1 MAHENIDV
9 LLLDGDCG
17 LCNKLA
23 MFMDRNL
30 DLRNKIKFQPID
42 SEYSQKL
49 IKTFPKHHQN
59 QDTVYLCRK
68 QKTYT
73 RSSAA
78 IRCLLYLKWYWKIW
92 FPIFW
97 IVPLPLRDFF
107 YKIIAKYRHR
117 IFSKPKVC
125 SFRID

>member
-1 MAHENIDV
+1 MVNENTDV

-17 LCNKLA
+17 LCNRLA

-30 DLRNKIKFQPID
+30 DLRNKIKFQSID
-42 SEYSQKL
+42 SEPSKEL
-49 IKTFPKHHQN
+49 IKTFPKIQQN
-59 QDTVYLCRK
+59 QDTVYLYRK

-107 YKIIAKYRHR
+107 YKVVAKYRHR

-125 SFRID
+125 SFHID

>member
-1 MAHENIDV
+1 MLNENIDV
-9 LLLDGDCG
+9 LLLDGNCG
-17 LCNKLA
+17 LCNRLA
-23 MFMDRNL
+23 MFMEKNL
-30 DLRNKIKFQPID
+30 DLRNNIKFQSID
-42 SEYSQKL
+42 SEYSQEL
-49 IKTFPKHHQN
+49 IKSFPKNQQN
-59 QDTVYLCRK
+59 QDTVYLYRK
-68 QKTYT
+68 QKSYT

-97 IVPLPLRDFF
+97 IVPLPLRDFL

-117 IFSKPKVC
+117 IFSKPKEC

>member
-1 MAHENIDV
+1 MIHENIDV

-17 LCNKLA
+17 LCNRLA
-23 MFMDRNL
+23 IFMDRNL
-30 DLRNKIKFQPID
+30 DLRNKIKFQSID
-42 SEYSQKL
+42 SGPSQEL
-49 IKTFPKHHQN
+49 IKTFPKIQQN
-59 QDTVYLCRK
+59 QDTVYLYRK

-117 IFSKPKVC
+117 LFSKPKVC

>member
-1 MAHENIDV
+1 MLNENIDV

-17 LCNKLA
+17 LCNRLA
-23 MFMDRNL
+23 TFMDRNL
-30 DLRNKIKFQPID
+30 DLRNKIKFQSID
-42 SEYSQKL
+42 SVSSQEL
-49 IKTFPKHHQN
+49 IKTFPKNQQN
-59 QDTVYLCRK
+59 QDTVYLYRK

-97 IVPLPLRDFF
+97 IVPLPLRNFL

-117 IFSKPKVC
+117 IFSKPKEC

>member
-1 MAHENIDV
+1 MLNENIDI
-9 LLLDGDCG
+9 LFLDGDCG
-17 LCNKLA
+17 LCNRLA
-23 MFMDRNL
+23 IFMDRNL
-30 DLRNKIKFQPID
+30 DLRNKIKFQSID
-42 SEYSQKL
+42 SVSSQEL
-49 IKTFPKHHQN
+49 IKTFPKNQQD
-59 QDTVYLCRK
+59 QDTVYLYRK

-78 IRCLLYLKWYWKIW
+78 IRCLLYLKWYWKLW

-97 IVPLPLRDFF
+97 IVPLPLRDFL

-117 IFSKPKVC
+117 IFSKPKEC

>member
-1 MAHENIDV
+1 MDV

-17 LCNKLA
+17 LCNRLA
-23 MFMDRNL
+23 LFMGRNL
-30 DLRNKIKFQPID
+30 DLKNKIKFQSID
-42 SEYSQKL
+42 SEFSQEL
-49 IKTFPKHHQN
+49 IKTFPNNQQN
-59 QDTVYLCRK
+59 QDTVYLYRK
-68 QKTYT
+68 QKSYT